1 MSKFLRRAASVV
13 LALSLA
19 AGLVPAGISDLI
31 GLPKTEVRADDVI
44 EIATLEQMEAAIQSG
59 GNYILTANIEITG
72 QSENVYISSN
82 LVLNLNGYRLK
93 HDKRIEILTGGSL
106 TVRDTYNGTGVIE
119 GIGINADIYLYGG
132 TLRLEDGIISA
143 PYSTYCIDG
152 NSGIDV
158 SSSFIMTGGTVNEA
172 AYYALRIYG
181 GNNTYSISGG
191 TLEGTIQRGY
201 SSTGTYSV
209 EITGGRFRY
218 KPHDSFLPAGYEF
231 VGPDSD
237 GYYTA
242 AHGAYDINLTGG
254 TDYASVS
261 GAVSQ
266 TDVNGEMDPVTYT
279 ANDGYH
285 FDEYRVTESGITIAR
300 TSETTIT
307 VSGTPTAD
315 VDLRIPEA
323 VADTAYSPLLVLRA
337 DSSKVYLDIRIP
349 YVNGESPTVTWGGS
363 AVALTPESG
372 DAPTYGYFTIDCAIK
387 NMTDTKTLTVTYGG
401 NQLYSGDISVA
412 SYLRYVITHYPN
424 TAYSNTAIALLRYG
438 AAAQLVFDYP
448 TGVQENTPAIA
459 NYGIPE
465 AQLSTLN
472 DVVVP
477 DTTPVSDIA
486 SVFERLR
493 YSTYY
498 GMNMTHTYDTVLLIA
513 FRVNENENIGTAV
526 QEVRMSYF
534 PDESAWT
541 VTADSTHHYVIVKI
555 NVGVRE
561 METSVYTYT
570 RVPGNIQTCIL
581 PSDYLGRISA
591 DSSRNMNL
599 RYLCRALYLY
609 YQAAVNIPAN

>member
-19 AGLVPAGISDLI
+19 AGLVPAGIGYLI
-31 GLPKTEVRADDVI
+31 GLPKNEVRADDVI

-285 FDEYRVTESGITIAR
+285 FDEYSVTESGITIAR

-465 AQLSTLN
+465 AQISTLPMN
-472 DVVVP
+472 P
-477 DTTPVSDIA
+477 IPSSGTTADDIRNA
-486 SVFERLR
+486 FNNNLEC
-493 YSTYY
+493 STYY
-498 GMNMTHTYDTVLLIA
+498 GMNMSYTYDTSVILA
-513 FRVNENENIGTAV
+513 FRITDFTDNRALMELERLITSLAYGYDVSITYDRTQQYLIVTYENIPIGSLGNTMFTLDNV
-526 QEVRMSYF
+526 TV
-534 PDESAWT
+534 SAT
-541 VTADSTHHYVIVKI
+541 
-555 NVGVRE
+555 
-561 METSVYTYT
+561 
-570 RVPGNIQTCIL
+570 
-581 PSDYLGRISA
+581 DYLARITAEGSGK
-591 DSSRNMNL
+591 SESLVN
-599 RYLCRALYLY
+599 LCRALYAYHL
-609 YQAAVNIPAN
+609 AAADIPAN